1 MERCPKC
8 NINLGCSPL
17 EKLRPDHNLQDVRAK
32 VFPFKRRKVIASEN
46 MTSISLPVRRKERSL
61 SSLVVS
67 APRVS
72 TQNGMTGRR
81 SKSFTRKAVAS
92 RGCGFPNDQSIKKE
106 EASMEGFPESSSSR
120 ETLSKLS
127 HPKRQTTG
135 NQNNNHNS
143 SKDEENDT
151 EDLTGNA
158 DVWKPLNCLVEAANR
173 TKSIK
178 FVQGSDVKSE
188 TAHVANSE
196 LRGSKGKFR
205 KHSQKRFPDDDNG
218 NTSVSIAKSK
228 KSKTKR
234 KKPSGAPDE
243 LGTSAQA
250 IISSS
255 NFKRDKNSPIWF
267 KLVAAEDQEGDKALP
282 QISSSY
288 VRIKDGDIAVSY
300 VQKYIVKKLDL
311 SSEAEVEI
319 TCRGQPVEPGV
330 SLNDVVDLWLQ
341 SASRSERVHATVGS
355 SGQDFV
361 MVLAYRRKHLLIGA
375 P

>member
-1 MERCPKC
+1 
-8 NINLGCSPL
+8 
-17 EKLRPDHNLQDVRAK
+17 
-32 VFPFKRRKVIASEN
+32 
-46 MTSISLPVRRKERSL
+46 
-61 SSLVVS
+61 
-67 APRVS
+67 
-72 TQNGMTGRR
+72 
-81 SKSFTRKAVAS
+81 
-92 RGCGFPNDQSIKKE
+92 
-106 EASMEGFPESSSSR
+106 MEGFPESSSSR

-135 NQNNNHNS
+135 NQHNNQNS
-143 SKDEENDT
+143 IKDEENDT
-151 EDLTGNA
+151 EDLTGKA

-188 TAHVANSE
+188 TAHAANNES
-196 LRGSKGKFR
+196 RGSKGKFR
-205 KHSQKRFPDDDNG
+205 KQSQKRYPDDDNG
-218 NTSVSIAKSK
+218 DTSVGITKSK

-250 IISSS
+250 IISSN
-255 NFKRDKNSPIWF
+255 NFKRDRNSPIWF

-288 VRIKDGDIAVSY
+288 LRIKDGDIAVSY
-300 VQKYIVKKLDL
+300 VQKYLVKKLDL

-319 TCRGQPVEPGV
+319 TCRGQPVDPGV
-330 SLNDVVDLWLQ
+330 LLNDVVDLWLQ

-361 MVLAYRRKHLLIGA
+361 MVLAYRRKRLLIAA